1 MTRLAKTVMQ
11 LTIVLGLA
19 VRAAASDVVTSGLE
33 GTISCSL
40 TGAKLPADVGQPP
53 EVTYTGSMELVADGS
68 GKFVSG
74 HMITKGAGDTAAV
87 RESRPC
93 QFNLISGKYTLG
105 ADGTGQSVTSWAYWE
120 GGASTFSDQ
129 LCSDNVFHPQKFEGL
144 DLNNLRKE
152 RNRVVEALILPA
164 TPKHIVYWIG
174 MDETGLT
181 LAVCKRQPP
190 Q

>member
-1 MTRLAKTVMQ
+1 MPCLAKAAMQ
-11 LTIVLGLA
+11 LTIVLVLA
-19 VRAAASDVVTSGLE
+19 VPAAASDVVASGLE
-33 GTISCSL
+33 GAISCSL
-40 TGAKLPADVGQPP
+40 TGAKLPTDVGQPP

-74 HMITKGAGDTAAV
+74 HMITKGAGDNPTV

-93 QFNLISGKYTLG
+93 QFNLTSGKYTLG

-120 GGASTFSDQ
+120 GGGSTFSDQ
-129 LCSDNVFHPQKFEGL
+129 LCSDNLLHPQKFEGL

-152 RNRVVEALILPA
+152 RSGVVEAFILPA
-164 TPKHIVYWIG
+164 TPKAMVYWIG

-181 LAVCKRQPP
+181 LAVCKRQ
-190 Q
+190 QTQ